1 MKNHSLPLLENVMLE
16 EESNIVRAFIAVV
29 TNAFDVDPSHLESI
43 FYYKYIFFYSLFLFK
58 IDLLDI
64 HYDNLIYSIVLCH

>member
-29 TNAFDVDPSHLESI
+29 TNAFDVDPTHLESI
-43 FYYKYIFFYSLFLFK
+43 FNYKYFFFYSLFLFK